1 MAKKLGKGLGSLL
14 GVESITEITEKSK
27 NELMDIEMA
36 MVVPTEAQPRQ
47 SFKEDTIKELAESI
61 EKNGLLQP
69 IVVRPMDGGK
79 YQIIAG
85 ERRYRAFK
93 KLGRNTIPAIVR
105 DYEDEE
111 VDKLQLVENVQR
123 EDLNP
128 YDEAIAYLKLKEK
141 YGLKQDDIAKA
152 VGKSRPYISNMT
164 RLLSLEDEIL
174 EMLKNGEITVSHAKL
189 ILSLDTKEERLKLA
203 HKIKDAGLT
212 VRHTEERTRKPK
224 KAKPEDIYIKD
235 IRERLED
242 FLSTKVA
249 IKHTKRGG
257 SITIDYYTDDD
268 LTRLTDLITE
278 D

>member
-27 NELMDIEMA
+27 NELMDIDMA

-69 IVVRPMDGGK
+69 IVVRPMENGK

-93 KLGRNTIPAIVR
+93 KLGRKVIPAIVR

-141 YGLKQDDIAKA
+141 YGLKQEDIAKA

-242 FLSTKVA
+242 FLSTKVL

>member
-14 GVESITEITEKSK
+14 GVEDINEITKKSSD
-27 NELMDIEMA
+27 ELKEIEIASIKPMQGQA
-36 MVVPTEAQPRQ
+36 RQ
-47 SFKEDTIKELAESI
+47 SFSQDTIKELAESI
-61 EKNGLLQP
+61 DKNGLLQP
-69 IVVRPMDGGK
+69 IVVRKNGNK
-79 YQIIAG
+79 YEIIAG

-93 KLGRNTIPAIVR
+93 MLKKDKIPAIVR
-105 DYEDEE
+105 DYKDEE

-128 YDEAIAYLKLKEK
+128 YDEAMAYLKLKEK

-174 EMLKNGEITVSHAKL
+174 DMLKKNEITVSHAKL

-212 VRHTEERTRKPK
+212 VRKTETKLKKPK
-224 KAKPEDIYIKD
+224 KEKAENIYVKD
-235 IRERLED
+235 LRERLED
-242 FLSTKVA
+242 YLATKVQ
-249 IKHTKRGG
+249 IKYTKKGG

-268 LTRLTDLITE
+268 LTRLTELILE

>member
-27 NELMDIEMA
+27 NELMDIDMA

-69 IVVRPMDGGK
+69 IVVRPMEKGK

-93 KLGRNTIPAIVR
+93 KLGRKVIPAIVR

-235 IRERLED
+235 IRERLEE

>member
-27 NELMDIEMA
+27 NELVDMDMA
-36 MVVPTEAQPRQ
+36 LVVPTQAQPRQ
-47 SFKEDTIKELAESI
+47 LFNDDTIKELAESI

-69 IVVRPMDGGK
+69 IVLRPMTSGK

-93 KLGRNTIPAIVR
+93 KLDRKVIPAIVR
-105 DYEDEE
+105 DYKDEE

-141 YGLKQDDIAKA
+141 YGLKQEDIAKA

-164 RLLSLEDEIL
+164 RILSLEDEIL
-174 EMLKNGEITVSHAKL
+174 EMLKKGEITVSHAKL

-212 VRHTEERTRKPK
+212 VKKTEENTRKPK

-242 FLSTKVA
+242 FLSTKVL
-249 IKHTKRGG
+249 IRHTKRGG

>member
-27 NELMDIEMA
+27 NELMDLEMGL
-36 MVVPTEAQPRQ
+36 VVPTEAQPRQ

-93 KLGRNTIPAIVR
+93 KLGRTMIPAIVR

-174 EMLKNGEITVSHAKL
+174 EMLKKGEITVSHAKL

-224 KAKPEDIYIKD
+224 KSKPEDIYIKD

-242 FLSTKVA
+242 FLSTKVL

>member
-27 NELMDIEMA
+27 NELMDIDMA

-47 SFKEDTIKELAESI
+47 LFNDETIKELAESI

-69 IVVRPMDGGK
+69 IVVRPMANGK

-93 KLGRNTIPAIVR
+93 KLGKAVIPAIVR
-105 DYEDEE
+105 DYKDEE

-164 RLLSLEDEIL
+164 RILSLEDEIL
-174 EMLKNGEITVSHAKL
+174 EMLKKGEITVSHAKL

-212 VRHTEERTRKPK
+212 VRKTEDRTRKTK
-224 KAKPEDIYIKD
+224 KAKPEDIYITD

>member
-27 NELMDIEMA
+27 NELMDIDMA

-93 KLGRNTIPAIVR
+93 KLGRKVIPAIVR

-235 IRERLED
+235 IRERLEE
-242 FLSTKVA
+242 FLSTKVL

>member
-27 NELMDIEMA
+27 NELMDIDMA

-69 IVVRPMDGGK
+69 IVVRPMEKGK

-93 KLGRNTIPAIVR
+93 KLGRTMIPAIVR

-174 EMLKNGEITVSHAKL
+174 EMLKKGEITVSHAKL
-189 ILSLDTKEERLKLA
+189 ILSVETKEERLKLA

>member
-27 NELMDIEMA
+27 NELMDIDMA

-69 IVVRPMDGGK
+69 IVVRPMAGGK

-93 KLGRNTIPAIVR
+93 KLGKSMIPAIVR

>member
-27 NELMDIEMA
+27 NELMDIDMG

-69 IVVRPMDGGK
+69 IVVRPMAGGK

-93 KLGRNTIPAIVR
+93 KLGRTMIPAIVR

-189 ILSLDTKEERLKLA
+189 ILSVDTKEERLKLA

>member
-27 NELMDIEMA
+27 NELMDIDMA

-93 KLGRNTIPAIVR
+93 KLGRTMIPAIVR

-189 ILSLDTKEERLKLA
+189 ILSVDTKEERLKLA

-242 FLSTKVA
+242 FLSTKVS
-249 IKHTKRGG
+249 IKHTKCGG

>member
-27 NELMDIEMA
+27 NELMDLEMA

-69 IVVRPMDGGK
+69 IVVRPMAGGK

-93 KLGRNTIPAIVR
+93 KLGRTMIPAIVR

-174 EMLKNGEITVSHAKL
+174 EMLKKGEITVSHAKL
-189 ILSLDTKEERLKLA
+189 ILSVETKEERLKLA

-224 KAKPEDIYIKD
+224 KSKPEDIYIKD

-257 SITIDYYTDDD
+257 SITINYYTDDD

>member
-27 NELMDIEMA
+27 NELMDIDMA

-69 IVVRPMDGGK
+69 IVVRPMENGK

-93 KLGRNTIPAIVR
+93 KLGRTMIPAIVR

-141 YGLKQDDIAKA
+141 YGLKQEDIAKA

>member
-27 NELMDIEMA
+27 NELMDIDMG

-69 IVVRPMDGGK
+69 IVVRPMEKGK

-93 KLGRNTIPAIVR
+93 KLGRTMIPAIVR

-164 RLLSLEDEIL
+164 RLLSLEGEIL
-174 EMLKNGEITVSHAKL
+174 DMLKNGEITVSHAKL

-224 KAKPEDIYIKD
+224 KAKPENIYIKD
-235 IRERLED
+235 IRERLEE

>member
-27 NELMDIEMA
+27 NELMDLEMA

-69 IVVRPMDGGK
+69 IVVRPMEKGK

-93 KLGRNTIPAIVR
+93 KLGRKVIPAIVR

-174 EMLKNGEITVSHAKL
+174 EMLKKGEITVSHAKL

>member
-27 NELMDIEMA
+27 NELMDIDMA

-69 IVVRPMDGGK
+69 IVVRPMENGK

-93 KLGRNTIPAIVR
+93 KLGRTMIPAIVR

-212 VRHTEERTRKPK
+212 VRHTEDRTRKPK

>member
-27 NELMDIEMA
+27 NELMDIDMA

-69 IVVRPMDGGK
+69 IVVRPMEKGK

-93 KLGRNTIPAIVR
+93 KLGRTMIPAIVR

-235 IRERLED
+235 IRERLEE

-257 SITIDYYTDDD
+257 EISIDYYTDDD

>member
-27 NELMDIEMA
+27 NELMDLDMGL
-36 MVVPTEAQPRQ
+36 VVPTEAQPRQ

-69 IVVRPMDGGK
+69 IVVRPMAGGK

-93 KLGRNTIPAIVR
+93 KLGKSAIPAIVR

-141 YGLKQDDIAKA
+141 YGLKQDEIAKA

-174 EMLKNGEITVSHAKL
+174 EMLKKGEITVSHAKL
-189 ILSLDTKEERLKLA
+189 ILSVDTKEERLKLA

-212 VRHTEERTRKPK
+212 VKKTEENTRKPK

>member
-27 NELMDIEMA
+27 NELMDIEMG

-93 KLGRNTIPAIVR
+93 KLGKAMIPAIVR

-141 YGLKQDDIAKA
+141 YGLKQEDIAKA

-174 EMLKNGEITVSHAKL
+174 EMLKKGEITVSHAKL

-212 VRHTEERTRKPK
+212 VKKAEENTRKPK

>member
-27 NELMDIEMA
+27 NELMDIDMA

-69 IVVRPMDGGK
+69 IVVRPMEKGK

-93 KLGRNTIPAIVR
+93 KLGKSMIPAIVR

-174 EMLKNGEITVSHAKL
+174 DMLKNGEITVSHAKL

-235 IRERLED
+235 IRERLEE
-242 FLSTKVA
+242 FLSTKVL

>member
-27 NELMDIEMA
+27 NELMDIDMA

-69 IVVRPMDGGK
+69 IVVRPMENGK

-93 KLGRNTIPAIVR
+93 KLGRTMIPAIVR

-235 IRERLED
+235 IRERLEE
-242 FLSTKVA
+242 FLSTKVL

>member
-27 NELMDIEMA
+27 NELMDIDMA

-69 IVVRPMDGGK
+69 IVVRPMEKGK

-93 KLGRNTIPAIVR
+93 KLGRKVIPAIVR
-105 DYEDEE
+105 DYKDEE

-141 YGLKQDDIAKA
+141 YGLKQEDIAKA

-224 KAKPEDIYIKD
+224 KSKPEDIYIKD

-242 FLSTKVA
+242 FLSTKVL

>member
-27 NELMDIEMA
+27 NELVDLDMA
-36 MVVPTEAQPRQ
+36 QVVPTEGQPRQ
-47 SFKEDTIKELAESI
+47 SFNADSIKELAESI

-69 IVVRPMDGGK
+69 IVVRPMKDGK

-93 KLGRNTIPAIVR
+93 KLGKSVVPAIVR
-105 DYEDEE
+105 DYKDEE

-141 YGLKQDDIAKA
+141 YALKQEDIAKA

-174 EMLKNGEITVSHAKL
+174 DMLKNGEITVSHAKL
-189 ILSLDTKEERLKLA
+189 ILSLDTKEERIKIA

-212 VRHTEERTRKPK
+212 VKGTEARTKRPK

-242 FLSTKVA
+242 FLTTKVS
-249 IKHTKRGG
+249 ITHTKRGG
-257 SITIDYYTDDD
+257 TITLDYYTDDD
-268 LTRLTDLITE
+268 LTRLAELIME

>member
-14 GVESITEITEKSK
+14 GVDDIDEITQKSSDELKELDIASITPMEG
-27 NELMDIEMA
+27 
-36 MVVPTEAQPRQ
+36 QPRQ
-47 SFKEDTIKELAESI
+47 SFSQDTIKELAESI
-61 EKNGLLQP
+61 DKNGLLQP
-69 IVVRPMDGGK
+69 IVVRKNGDK
-79 YQIIAG
+79 YEIIAG

-93 KLGRNTIPAIVR
+93 TLKKDKIPAIVR
-105 DYEDEE
+105 DYKDEE

-128 YDEAIAYLKLKEK
+128 YDEAMAYLKLKEK

-174 EMLKNGEITVSHAKL
+174 DMLKKGEITVSHAKL

-212 VRHTEERTRKPK
+212 VRKTETKLNKPK
-224 KAKPEDIYIKD
+224 KEKAENIYVKD
-235 IRERLED
+235 LRERLEEY
-242 FLSTKVA
+242 LSTKVE
-249 IKHTKRGG
+249 IKYSKKGG

-268 LTRLTDLITE
+268 LTRLTELIME

>member
-69 IVVRPMDGGK
+69 IVVRPMEKGK

-93 KLGRNTIPAIVR
+93 KLGRTMIPAIVR

-174 EMLKNGEITVSHAKL
+174 EMLKKGEITVSHAKL
-189 ILSLDTKEERLKLA
+189 ILSVETKEERLKLA

-242 FLSTKVA
+242 FLSTKVL

>member
-27 NELMDIEMA
+27 NELMDIDMA

-69 IVVRPMDGGK
+69 IVVRPMEKGK

-93 KLGRNTIPAIVR
+93 KLGKTMIPAIVR

-174 EMLKNGEITVSHAKL
+174 EMLKKGEITVSHAKL

-242 FLSTKVA
+242 FLSTKVS
-249 IKHTKRGG
+249 IKHTKHGG

>member
-27 NELMDIEMA
+27 NELMDIDMA

-69 IVVRPMDGGK
+69 IVVRPMEKGK

-93 KLGRNTIPAIVR
+93 KLGRTMIPAIVR

-212 VRHTEERTRKPK
+212 VKKAEEKTRKPK

-235 IRERLED
+235 IRERLEE
-242 FLSTKVA
+242 FLSTKVS
-249 IKHTKRGG
+249 IMHTKRGG

>member
-27 NELMDIEMA
+27 NELMDLEMA

-93 KLGRNTIPAIVR
+93 KLGKSMIPAIVR

-242 FLSTKVA
+242 FLSTKVS
-249 IKHTKRGG
+249 IKHTERGG

>member
-27 NELMDIEMA
+27 NELMDIDMA

-93 KLGRNTIPAIVR
+93 KLGRNMIPAIVR

-212 VRHTEERTRKPK
+212 VRKTEDSTRKTK
-224 KAKPEDIYIKD
+224 KEKPEDIYIKD

-242 FLSTKVA
+242 FLSTKVS

>member
-27 NELMDIEMA
+27 NELVDMDMA
-36 MVVPTEAQPRQ
+36 LVVPTEAQPRQ
-47 SFKEDTIKELAESI
+47 LFNDDTIKELAESI

-69 IVVRPMDGGK
+69 IVLRPMASGK

-93 KLGRNTIPAIVR
+93 KLDRKVIPAIVR
-105 DYEDEE
+105 DYKDEE

-141 YGLKQDDIAKA
+141 YGLKQEDIAKA

-164 RLLSLEDEIL
+164 RILSLEDEIL
-174 EMLKNGEITVSHAKL
+174 EMLKKGEITVSHAKL

-212 VRHTEERTRKPK
+212 VKKTEENTRKPK

-242 FLSTKVA
+242 FLSTKVL

>member
-27 NELMDIEMA
+27 NELMDIDMA

-69 IVVRPMDGGK
+69 IVVRPMEKGK

-93 KLGRNTIPAIVR
+93 KLGRTMIPAIVR

-141 YGLKQDDIAKA
+141 YGLKQEDIAKA

>member
-27 NELMDIEMA
+27 NELVDMDMA
-36 MVVPTEAQPRQ
+36 LVVPTQAQPRQ
-47 SFKEDTIKELAESI
+47 LFNDDTIKELAESI

-69 IVVRPMDGGK
+69 IVLRPMASGK

-93 KLGRNTIPAIVR
+93 KLDRKVIPAIVR
-105 DYEDEE
+105 DYKDEE

-141 YGLKQDDIAKA
+141 YGLKQEDIAKA

-164 RLLSLEDEIL
+164 RILSLEDEIL
-174 EMLKNGEITVSHAKL
+174 EMLKMGEITVSHAKL

-212 VRHTEERTRKPK
+212 VKKTEENTRKPK
-224 KAKPEDIYIKD
+224 KEKPEDIYIKD

-242 FLSTKVA
+242 FLSTKVL

>member
-14 GVESITEITEKSK
+14 GVENITEITEKSK
-27 NELMDIEMA
+27 NELMDIDMA

-93 KLGRNTIPAIVR
+93 KLGRTMIPAIVR
-105 DYEDEE
+105 EYEDEE

-141 YGLKQDDIAKA
+141 YGLKQEDIAKA

-224 KAKPEDIYIKD
+224 KAKSEDIYIKD

-242 FLSTKVA
+242 FLSTKVL

>member
-27 NELMDIEMA
+27 NELMDIDMG

-47 SFKEDTIKELAESI
+47 SFNDDTIKELAESI

-69 IVVRPMDGGK
+69 IVVRPMANGK

-93 KLGRNTIPAIVR
+93 KLGKSMIPAIVR

-242 FLSTKVA
+242 FLSTKVS
-249 IKHTKRGG
+249 IKYTKRGG

>member
-27 NELMDIEMA
+27 NELMDIEMG

-69 IVVRPMDGGK
+69 IVVRPMAGGK

-93 KLGRNTIPAIVR
+93 KLGRTMIPAIVR

-212 VRHTEERTRKPK
+212 VKKTEENTRKPK

>member
-27 NELMDIEMA
+27 NELMDIDMA

-69 IVVRPMDGGK
+69 IVVRPMEKGK

-93 KLGRNTIPAIVR
+93 KLGKSMIPAIVR

-189 ILSLDTKEERLKLA
+189 ILSVDTKEERLKLA
-203 HKIKDAGLT
+203 HRIKDAGLT
-212 VRHTEERTRKPK
+212 VKKAEEKTRKPK

-235 IRERLED
+235 IRERLEE

-249 IKHTKRGG
+249 IRHTKRGG

>member
-27 NELMDIEMA
+27 NELMDIDMA

-93 KLGRNTIPAIVR
+93 KLGKSMIPAIVR

-235 IRERLED
+235 IRERLEE